1 MSVLRVALLQLVSE
15 GTDQAA
21 NLQNGTRFCRQAE
34 EMGADIAL
42 FPELLNIGCTPCPEA
57 PRAKRVWQDQ
67 AITRNSDFVSH
78 FRSLANELNMAIV
91 VTYLGKDG
99 HAIGRTRAKNG
110 QAGPANDPITK
121 DVMTNDP
128 ITNDA
133 CVIDRHG
140 DILMTYS
147 KVHTC
152 DFGMEAAL
160 TPGDGFDACTLETE
174 KGEVRIGLMI
184 CYDREFPESARI
196 LMLKGAEIILTP
208 NACELEENRIGE
220 FRARAYEN
228 MVGVAMANY
237 AAPQQNGH
245 SVAFDPI
252 AFDGE
257 DGPSRNTLVIEAGE
271 EEGVYIAEFDMRR
284 IRDYRNRETWGNAY
298 RKPRSYQLLTSME
311 VAPPFVRKD
320 SKR

>member
-1 MSVLRVALLQLVSE
+1 MLQLVSE
-15 GTDQAA
+15 ESDQAA
-21 NLQNGTRFCRQAE
+21 NLQKGTHFCRQAK

-42 FPELLNIGCTPCPEA
+42 FPELWNIGCTPCPED
-57 PRAKRVWQDQ
+57 PRAKKVWRDQ
-67 AITRNSDFVSH
+67 AITRNSGFVSH
-78 FRSLANELNMAIV
+78 FRSLATELNMAIV
-91 VTYLGKDG
+91 LTYLEKPGDG
-99 HAIGRTRAKNG
+99 NPKNS
-110 QAGPANDPITK
+110 ASL
-121 DVMTNDP
+121 
-128 ITNDA
+128 
-133 CVIDRHG
+133 IDRHG

-160 TPGDGFDACTLETE
+160 TPGDGFYVCTLDTE
-174 KGEVRIGLMI
+174 KGEVRVGLMI

-196 LMLKGAEIILTP
+196 LMLRGAEIILTP
-208 NACELEENRIGE
+208 NACELEVNRIGQ
-220 FRARAYEN
+220 FRARAFEN

-257 DGPSRNTLVIEAGE
+257 DGSSRNTLIIQAGE
-271 EEGVYIAEFDMRR
+271 EEGVYLAEFDLSR
-284 IRDYRNRETWGNAY
+284 IRDYRGRETWGNAY
-298 RKPRSYQLLTSME
+298 RKPRSYHMLTSME